1 MKGDAGRDV
10 GFNDAGDDGGARGL
24 RGDDQVNA
32 SSAGFGGEKGDRVFD
47 FSRGDLHKIGELI
60 DDYDNVRKAIRKRFF
75 R

>member
-1 MKGDAGRDV
+1 
-10 GFNDAGDDGGARGL
+10 
-24 RGDDQVNA
+24 VNA
-32 SSAGFGGEKGDRVFD
+32 SGAGFGGEKGDRVFD